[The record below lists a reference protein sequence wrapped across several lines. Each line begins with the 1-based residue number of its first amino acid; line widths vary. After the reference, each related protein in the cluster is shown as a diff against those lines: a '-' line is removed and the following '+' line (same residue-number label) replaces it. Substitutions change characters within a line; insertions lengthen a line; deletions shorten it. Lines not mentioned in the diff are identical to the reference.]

1 MNIQDITDFLYTEE
15 GKLIVALIVGAIIGA
30 EREYRS
36 KAAGFRTVI
45 LVTVGSCLFTILSI
59 QLGSVGD
66 KSRIAANI
74 VTGIGFL
81 GAGAIYRDKI
91 SIRGIT
97 TATTIW
103 ISAAIGM
110 AVGCGQFSLTIWV
123 TSIAMVILL
132 SFSWFQ
138 RFIDTVNQ
146 EKLYKITFGED
157 QMDQILFIEQLFN
170 SYRLECFRVK
180 QIKHKEEIVI
190 VYNANGKEKNHALF
204 LAELY
209 RQDQIRA
216 FDV

>member
-1 MNIQDITDFLYTEE
+1 MNIQYIKDFLYTEE
-15 GKLIVALIVGAIIGA
+15 GKLIVALIVGGIIGA

-59 QLGSVGD
+59 QLGEAGD
-66 KSRIAANI
+66 KARIAANI

-123 TSIAMVILL
+123 TSIAMIILL

-138 RFIDTVNQ
+138 RIIDTVNQ

-157 QMDQILFIEQLFN
+157 QMDQIVFIEQLFN
-170 SYRLECFRVK
+170 SYRLQCFRVK

-190 VYNANGKEKNHALF
+190 VYNANGKERNHDLF
-204 LAELY
+204 LSELY
-209 RQDQIRA
+209 LQNQIRA
-216 FDV
+216 FEV

>member
-1 MNIQDITDFLYTEE
+1 MNIQDIKEFLYTEE
-15 GKLIVALIVGAIIGA
+15 GKLIIALFLGAIVGA

-59 QLGSVGD
+59 NLGSGD
-66 KSRIAANI
+66 EARIAANI

-103 ISAAIGM
+103 ISAANGM
-110 AVGCGQFSLTIWV
+110 AIGCGQYSLSIWV
-123 TSIAMVILL
+123 TGIAMTVLL

-138 RFIDTVNQ
+138 RIIDTVNQ
-146 EKLYKITFGED
+146 EKVYRITYFD
-157 QMDQILFIEQLFN
+157 PTDQIAVIEQLFQAHN
-170 SYRLECFRVK
+170 LSCFRVK
-180 QIKHKEEIVI
+180 QIKHKDEIII
-190 VYNANGKEKNHALF
+190 VYTANGKERNHDFF
-204 LAELY
+204 LNELY
-209 RQDQIRA
+209 RQDGIKS
-216 FDV
+216 FEV

>member
-1 MNIQDITDFLYTEE
+1 MNIQDITDFLHTDE
-15 GKLIVALIVGAIIGA
+15 GKLIVALMVGAIIGA

-59 QLGSVGD
+59 HLGSFGD

-110 AVGCGQFSLTIWV
+110 AVGCGEFSLTVWV
-123 TSIAMVILL
+123 TSIAMIILL
-132 SFSWFQ
+132 SFSGFQ
-138 RFIDTVNQ
+138 RFIDRVNQ
-146 EKLYKITFGED
+146 EKVYKITFGD
-157 QMDQILFIEQLFN
+157 QQTDQITFIEQLFH

-190 VYNANGKEKNHALF
+190 VYTANGKEKNHDLF

-209 RQDQIRA
+209 RQNQIKA
-216 FDV
+216 FEV

>member
-1 MNIQDITDFLYTEE
+1 MSIQDVTDFLYTEE

-59 QLGSVGD
+59 KLGSLDD

-110 AVGCGQFSLTIWV
+110 AIGCGQFSLTIWV
-123 TSIAMVILL
+123 TTIAMVILL

-138 RFIDTVNQ
+138 RVIDTVNQ
-146 EKLYKITFGED
+146 EKIYKITFGED
-157 QMDQILFIEQLFN
+157 QMDQIEFIEKLFH

-190 VYNANGKEKNHALF
+190 VYNANGKERNHDLF
-204 LAELY
+204 LSELY
-209 RQDQIRA
+209 LQNQIRA
-216 FDV
+216 FEV

>member
-1 MNIQDITDFLYTEE
+1 MIEFLYTEE
-15 GKLIVALIVGAIIGA
+15 GRLIVALLVGAIIGA

-45 LVTVGSCLFTILSI
+45 LVILGSCLFTLLSLK
-59 QLGSVGD
+59 LGSIDD

-103 ISAAIGM
+103 IAAALGMAIGC
-110 AVGCGQFSLTIWV
+110 AQYELTIWV
-123 TSIAMVILL
+123 TIIVMVILL
-132 SFSWFQ
+132 SFTWFQ
-138 RFIDTVNQ
+138 RVIDKVNQ
-146 EKLYKITFGED
+146 EKTYRIVVDNNIKIVTKIEGMFLAKGLKFIRIK
-157 QMDQILFIEQLFN
+157 QMKAKDQII
-170 SYRLECFRVK
+170 
-180 QIKHKEEIVI
+180 I
-190 VYNANGKEKNHALF
+190 VYTSSGKERDHELF
-204 LAELY
+204 VADLFAEK
-209 RQDQIRA
+209 DVKS

>member
-1 MNIQDITDFLYTEE
+1 MDTQLIKDFIYTEE

-45 LVTVGSCLFTILSI
+45 LVTLGSCLFTILSI
-59 QLGSVGD
+59 KLGSIED

-110 AVGCGQFSLTIWV
+110 AIGCGQFSLTIWV
-123 TSIAMVILL
+123 TCIAMTILL

-138 RFIDTVNQ
+138 RIIDTVNQ
-146 EKLYKITFGED
+146 EKMYKITYDD
-157 QMDQILFIEQLFN
+157 QPDHIAAVERLFQLHHLN
-170 SYRLECFRVK
+170 CFRVK
-180 QIKHKEEIVI
+180 QIKHKDEIII
-190 VYNANGKEKNHALF
+190 VYTANGKEKQHGLF
-204 LAELY
+204 LSELY
-209 RQDQIRA
+209 RQNNLRS
-216 FDV
+216 FEV

>member
-1 MNIQDITDFLYTEE
+1 MNLQDLKDFIYTEE
-15 GKLIVALIVGAIIGA
+15 GKLIVALIVGGIIGA

-59 QLGSVGD
+59 KLGDTGD

-123 TSIAMVILL
+123 TCIAMVILL

-146 EKLYKITFGED
+146 EKVYRITFGE
-157 QMDQILFIEQLFN
+157 QQVDQIMVIEKLFEA
-170 SYRLECFRVK
+170 YRLECFRVK

-190 VYNANGKEKNHALF
+190 VYTANGKEKNHELF
-204 LAELY
+204 LSELY
-209 RQDQIRA
+209 GQNQIRA
-216 FDV
+216 FEV

>member
-1 MNIQDITDFLYTEE
+1 MNIQDIKDFLYTEE
-15 GKLIVALIVGAIIGA
+15 GKLSVALIVGGIIGA

-59 QLGSVGD
+59 QLGSGGD
-66 KSRIAANI
+66 KARIAANI

-103 ISAAIGM
+103 LSAAIGM
-110 AVGCGQFSLTIWV
+110 AIGCGQLNLTIWV

-146 EKLYKITFGED
+146 EKLYKITFGEE

-180 QIKHKEEIVI
+180 QIKHKEEIII
-190 VYNANGKEKNHALF
+190 VYNANGKEKNHDLF

-209 RQDQIRA
+209 RQNQIKA
-216 FDV
+216 FEV